1 MNGSLNLSS
10 PGGNRPTNPIAQALQ
25 QTIKQDNV
33 DEEKRL
39 AKRAERRAKKA
50 TAEGGALEGA
60 GTPGALGDAA
70 PNIDIK
76 KAPKKGKA
84 ADNVSQAQQL
94 NALNNTTQM
103 ALGGKKMPS
112 WMSGASKG
120 PSNPYLARP
129 TTNIKKETPSSAA
142 GPGSAL
148 PTSRAYGDFKED
160 KEGGKGIQLRD
171 LILVLERNVKGIE
184 KRALQRAY
192 GRQGHSL
199 NPK

>member
-1 MNGSLNLSS
+1 MNRSNDLSLPS
-10 PGGNRPTNPIAQALQ
+10 GNHPVNPVVQALQ
-25 QTIKQDNV
+25 QTMKQDSI

-39 AKRAERRAKKA
+39 AKRTERRAKKA
-50 TAEGGALEGA
+50 AAEGGVLEGA
-60 GTPGALGDAA
+60 GTPGTLSDVA
-70 PNIDIK
+70 PNIDTK

-129 TTNIKKETPSSAA
+129 NTSVKKETTSGMA
-142 GPGSAL
+142 GSGNSVPKNLAFGEL
-148 PTSRAYGDFKED
+148 RED

-171 LILVLERNVKGIE
+171 LILVLEQNVKGME

-192 GRQGHSL
+192 GRQGNTL
-199 NPK
+199 NMK

>member
-1 MNGSLNLSS
+1 MNGLSCVRVVAEITS
-10 PGGNRPTNPIAQALQ
+10 VNATAQALQ
-25 QTIKQDNV
+25 QTMKQDTQ
-33 DEEKRL
+33 DEEKRT
-39 AKRAERRAKKA
+39 AKRNERRAKKA
-50 TAEGGALEGA
+50 AAEGQPLEGA
-60 GTPGALGDAA
+60 GTPGASGDVA

-76 KAPKKGKA
+76 KVAKKGKA

-129 TTNIKKETPSSAA
+129 NANMKKEASSNNPS
-142 GPGSAL
+142 PGKSL
-148 PTSRAYGDFKED
+148 SKKRVFGDFRED
-160 KEGGKGIQLRD
+160 KEGGKCIQLRD
-171 LILVLERNVKGIE
+171 LILVLEQNVKGME

-192 GRQGHSL
+192 GKQGTSS
-199 NPK
+199 NPR

>member
-1 MNGSLNLSS
+1 MNESLNLSS
-10 PGGNRPTNPIAQALQ
+10 HSGNLPVNPTVQALQ
-25 QTIKQDNV
+25 QTMKQDNI

-50 TAEGGALEGA
+50 AVEGGTFEGA
-60 GTPGALGDAA
+60 GTPGILGDVA

-120 PSNPYLARP
+120 PTNPYLARP
-129 TTNIKKETPSSAA
+129 NAVVKKETPSNAV
-142 GPGSAL
+142 GSGNSL
-148 PTSRAYGDFKED
+148 PKNQAFGDFRED
-160 KEGGKGIQLRD
+160 KEGGNGIQLRD
-171 LILVLERNVKGIE
+171 LIVVLEQSVKGME
-184 KRALQRAY
+184 KKALQRAY
-192 GRQGHSL
+192 GRQRFSV